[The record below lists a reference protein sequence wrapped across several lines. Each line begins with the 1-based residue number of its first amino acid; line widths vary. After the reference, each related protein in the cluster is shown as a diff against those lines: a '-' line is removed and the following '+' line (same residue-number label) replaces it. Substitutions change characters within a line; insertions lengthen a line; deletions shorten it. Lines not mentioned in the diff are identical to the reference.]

1 MKSIY
6 RIFAVVALLALAAC
20 SPTKI
25 FIPVD
30 KPILVKPGANMVVDC
45 EISKPPKASTYIVST
60 ASDKEKQLYEYSS
73 SLLNDLATCNTRWST
88 LRQWYVD
95 QKKVVEK
102 EDNK

>member
-6 RIFAVVALLALAAC
+6 RILTVALLLMLAAC

-45 EISKPPKASTYIVST
+45 EVSKPPKATGYVAST

-102 EDNK
+102 EDSK